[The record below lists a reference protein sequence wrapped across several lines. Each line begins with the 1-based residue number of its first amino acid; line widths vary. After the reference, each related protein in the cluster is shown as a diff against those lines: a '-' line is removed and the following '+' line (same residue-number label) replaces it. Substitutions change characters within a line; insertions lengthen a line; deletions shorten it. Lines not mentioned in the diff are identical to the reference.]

1 MQYKKPEYC
10 AMIEDYINSF
20 RNRQGSTPS
29 VRHCFQ
35 VPVLYAGEWG
45 AGL

>member
-20 RNRQGSTPS
+20 RNRCWTMTVTAISPPGSP
-29 VRHCFQ
+29 RD
-35 VPVLYAGEWG
+35 
-45 AGL
+45 